1 MTLKPLKIS
10 NVTVDFPVML
20 APMAEYT
27 DVVMRTL
34 SRRYCL
40 KKHCLKKRL

>member
-1 MTLKPLKIS
+1 MIFKPLKIG

-20 APMAEYT
+20 APMAGYT

-34 SRRYCL
+34 ARRYCL
-40 KKHCLKKRL
+40 RIDC